1 MTVAA
6 LDIGADFLI
15 IKGYFRRQSV
25 AVLCVPAGVTGRV
38 HDSLGAAL
46 RFALGVLAVA
56 VFDNVGLVIGKQYA
70 VRPFLDHA
78 CRAAFL
84 AVLELHFV
92 TVIGSHFVRLLKF
105 SQRTVGGHNHVDS
118 CLYHVGE
125 LVHELSHFFIGV
137 TVARAVAGGFNGLP
151 LICCTHR
158 IVAQLFRPV
167 DGIQYQRPARLV
179 LNDIIDLREQHRP
192 ARGSVKAL
200 YVKKFGT
207 ALRVDEDRIREAR
220 GKGGLAD
227 ALHAVDHDLLRR
239 VNLSA
244 CDVH

>member
-38 HDSLGAAL
+38 HDSLCAAL
-46 RFALGVLAVA
+46 PFALSVLAVA
-56 VFDNVGLVIGKQYA
+56 LFDNIGLVIGKQYA

-78 CRAAFL
+78 CCAAFL

-92 TVIGSHFVRLLKF
+92 TVIRAHLIRLLKLP
-105 SQRTVGGHNHVDS
+105 QRTVRCHNHVDAS
-118 CLYHVGE
+118 LYHVGE
-125 LVHELSHFFIGV
+125 LVHELSHFFVGV
-137 TVARAVAGGFNGLP
+137 TVARAVTGGFNGLP
-151 LICCTHR
+151 LIGGTYR

-167 DGIQYQRPARLV
+167 DGVKHQRPARLI
-179 LNDIIDLREQHRP
+179 LNHIIDLREKHCP

-200 YVKKFGT
+200 YVKKFGA
-207 ALRVDEDRIREAR
+207 ALRVDEDRIREAG
-220 GKGGLAD
+220 GKCGLAD

-244 CDVH
+244 CNVH